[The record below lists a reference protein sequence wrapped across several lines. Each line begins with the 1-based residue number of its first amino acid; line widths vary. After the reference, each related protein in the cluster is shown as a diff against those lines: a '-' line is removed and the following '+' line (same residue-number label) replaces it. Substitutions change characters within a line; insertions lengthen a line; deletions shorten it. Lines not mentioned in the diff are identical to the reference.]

1 MMLFD
6 QLLLGLSVA
15 GTPINL
21 MYCLVGALI
30 GTLIGVLPGI
40 GPTATISMLLPMT
53 YSLGPITSII
63 MLSGI
68 YYGSQYGG
76 STTSILLNT
85 PGEASSVMTCVDGH
99 AMTKNGQAGVAIF
112 AAGFASF
119 IAGCMA
125 TVLIAVFSPPLSKLA
140 FLFGP
145 AEYCMLMAFGF
156 VTVGILTTGDLLR
169 GIGMALIGILLG
181 FVGTDLSSGLSRYTF
196 NIIELEDGIGFVTI
210 AIGIFAIGEITKN
223 ISSDVEMK
231 AYSGEIHIFPTWAE
245 FKRIIPASLR
255 GGLVGS
261 FFGLVP
267 GGSAAISSYAAY
279 ALDKKVS
286 KYKDEF
292 GKGAI
297 EGVAAPEAA
306 NNAASQTGFI
316 PLLSFGLP
324 ENAVMALMLGALV
337 MNGVQPGPGM
347 LDKQPELFWGL
358 IVSMLIGNA
367 ILLILNVPLV
377 RIWVQ
382 IVRIPYHILY
392 PAIIAVCCL
401 GAYSVNNNS
410 FDVMLIGLV
419 GLLGY
424 IFTVLAL
431 EPAPLMLGLVL
442 GPMFEEYFRRQLA
455 ITSGDFTPFVTRPIS
470 LGILCLL
477 CTVVAHSVWKMFRNK

>member
-1 MMLFD
+1 MILN

-15 GTPINL
+15 GTVDNL
-21 MYCLVGALI
+21 LYCLAGALI
-30 GTLIGVLPGI
+30 GTLIGVLPGL

-53 YSLGPITSII
+53 YSLGPIASII

-112 AAGFASF
+112 TAGFASF

-125 TVLIAVFSPPLSKLA
+125 TVLIALFSPPLSKLA

-169 GIGMALIGILLG
+169 GVGMALIGILLG

-196 NIIELEDGIGFVTI
+196 NIVELEDGIGFVTI
-210 AIGIFAIGEITKN
+210 AIGIFAIGEIAKN
-223 ISSDVEMK
+223 ISSNVEMK
-231 AYSGEIHIFPTWAE
+231 AYGGEIRMWPTWSQ
-245 FKRIIPASLR
+245 FTRIIPSSIR
-255 GGLVGS
+255 GGVVGS
-261 FFGLVP
+261 FFGLIP

-286 KYKDEF
+286 RHRDEF

-324 ENAVMALMLGALV
+324 ENAVMALMLGALI

-347 LDKQPELFWGL
+347 LDKQPALFWGL
-358 IVSMLIGNA
+358 IVSMLIGNFM
-367 ILLILNVPLV
+367 LLILNVPLV
-377 RIWVQ
+377 KIWVQ

-392 PAIIAVCCL
+392 PVIIAVCCL
-401 GAYSVNNNS
+401 GAYSVNNSS
-410 FDVMLIGLV
+410 FDVMLIGFI

-424 IFTVLAL
+424 IFTVLDL

-470 LGILCLL
+470 LGILCVVGA
-477 CTVVAHSVWKMFRNK
+477 VVAYSVWKMFRGK

>member
-286 KYKDEF
+286 KLK
-292 GKGAI
+292 
-297 EGVAAPEAA
+297 V
-306 NNAASQTGFI
+306 
-316 PLLSFGLP
+316 
-324 ENAVMALMLGALV
+324 
-337 MNGVQPGPGM
+337 
-347 LDKQPELFWGL
+347 
-358 IVSMLIGNA
+358 
-367 ILLILNVPLV
+367 
-377 RIWVQ
+377 
-382 IVRIPYHILY
+382 
-392 PAIIAVCCL
+392 
-401 GAYSVNNNS
+401 
-410 FDVMLIGLV
+410 
-419 GLLGY
+419 
-424 IFTVLAL
+424 
-431 EPAPLMLGLVL
+431 
-442 GPMFEEYFRRQLA
+442 
-455 ITSGDFTPFVTRPIS
+455 
-470 LGILCLL
+470 
-477 CTVVAHSVWKMFRNK
+477 

>member
-1 MMLFD
+1 M
-6 QLLLGLSVA
+6 GLSVA
-15 GTPINL
+15 GTFTNL
-21 MYCLVGALI
+21 AYCLLGALI
-30 GTLIGVLPGI
+30 GTLIGVLPGL

-53 YSLGPITSII
+53 YALGPIPSII

-99 AMTKNGQAGVAIF
+99 EMTKRGQAGVAIF
-112 AAGFASF
+112 TAGFASF
-119 IAGCMA
+119 IAGCIA
-125 TVLIAVFSPPLSKLA
+125 TILIAAFSPPLSKLA

-156 VTVGILTTGDLLR
+156 VTVGILTTGDLIR
-169 GIGMALIGILLG
+169 GIGMALVGILIG
-181 FVGTDLSSGLSRYTF
+181 FVGTDLATGQSRYTF
-196 NIIELEDGIGFVTI
+196 GIIDLEDGIGFVTI
-210 AIGIFAIGEITKN
+210 AIGIFAIGEIAKN
-223 ISSDVEMK
+223 IASNAEMK
-231 AYSGEIHIFPTWAE
+231 AYSGKIALFPTWE
-245 FKRIIPASLR
+245 QFKRIIPASIR
-255 GGLVGS
+255 GGMVGS
-261 FFGLVP
+261 FFGLIP

-286 KYKDEF
+286 KHKDEF

-324 ENAVMALMLGALV
+324 ENAVMALMLGALII
-337 MNGVQPGPGM
+337 NGVQPGPGM
-347 LDKQPELFWGL
+347 LDKQPALFWGL
-358 IVSMLIGNA
+358 VVSMLIGN
-367 ILLILNVPLV
+367 IMLLILNVPLV
-377 RIWVQ
+377 KLWVQ

-392 PAIIAVCCL
+392 PVIIAVCCI
-401 GAYSVNNNS
+401 GAYSVNNNANE
-410 FDVMLIGLV
+410 VMLIGLF
-419 GLLGY
+419 GFFGY
-424 IFTVLAL
+424 VFNVLDL

-470 LGILCLL
+470 LAILCLMG
-477 CTVVAHSVWKMFRNK
+477 TVVAYSVWKMIKGK

>member
-15 GTPINL
+15 GTVNNL
-21 MYCLVGALI
+21 LYCLAGALI
-30 GTLIGVLPGI
+30 GTLIGVLPGL

-53 YSLGPITSII
+53 YSLGPVPSII

-112 AAGFASF
+112 TAGVASF

-125 TVLIAVFSPPLSKLA
+125 TVLIALFSPLLSNLA
-140 FLFGP
+140 FMFGP

-156 VTVGILTTGDLLR
+156 ITVGVLTTGDLLR

-181 FVGTDLSSGLSRYTF
+181 FVGTDLSSGMSRYTF
-196 NIIELEDGIGFVTI
+196 NIAELEDGIGFVTI
-210 AIGIFAIGEITKN
+210 AIGIFAIGEIAKN
-223 ISSDVEMK
+223 ISSNVDMQ
-231 AYSGEIHIFPTWAE
+231 AYLGKISMFPTWAQ
-245 FKRIIPASLR
+245 FKRIIPASIR

-261 FFGLVP
+261 FFGLIP

-286 KYKDEF
+286 RYRDEF

-337 MNGVQPGPGM
+337 INGVQPGPGM
-347 LDKQPELFWGL
+347 LANQPALFWGL
-358 IVSMLIGNA
+358 IVSMLIGNVM
-367 ILLILNVPLV
+367 LLILNVPLV
-377 RIWVQ
+377 RVWVQ

-392 PAIIAVCCL
+392 PVIIAVCCL
-401 GAYSVNNNS
+401 GAYSVSNS
-410 FDVMLIGLV
+410 SVDVILIGLF

-424 IFTVLAL
+424 IFTVLDL

-442 GPMFEEYFRRQLA
+442 GSMFEEYFRRQLA

-470 LGILCLL
+470 LAILC
-477 CTVVAHSVWKMFRNK
+477 VMGAVIIYSIVKMFRSK

>member
-1 MMLFD
+1 MILD

-15 GTPINL
+15 GTVDNL
-21 MYCLVGALI
+21 LYCLAGALI
-30 GTLIGVLPGI
+30 GTLIGVLPGL

-53 YSLGPITSII
+53 YSLGSIASII

-112 AAGFASF
+112 TAGFASF

-125 TVLIAVFSPPLSKLA
+125 TVLIALFSPPLSKLA

-169 GIGMALIGILLG
+169 GVGMALIGILLG

-196 NIIELEDGIGFVTI
+196 NIVELEDGIGFVTI
-210 AIGIFAIGEITKN
+210 AIGIFAIGEIAKN
-223 ISSDVEMK
+223 ISSNVEMK
-231 AYSGEIHIFPTWAE
+231 AYGGEIRMWPTWSQ
-245 FKRIIPASLR
+245 FKRIIPSSIR
-255 GGLVGS
+255 GGVVGS
-261 FFGLVP
+261 FFGLIP

-286 KYKDEF
+286 RHRDEF

-324 ENAVMALMLGALV
+324 ENAVMALMLGALI

-347 LDKQPELFWGL
+347 LDKQPALFWGL
-358 IVSMLIGNA
+358 IVSMLIGNLM
-367 ILLILNVPLV
+367 LLILNVPLV
-377 RIWVQ
+377 KIWVQ

-392 PAIIAVCCL
+392 PVIIAVCCL
-401 GAYSVNNNS
+401 GAYSVNNSS
-410 FDVMLIGLV
+410 FDIMLIGFI

-424 IFTVLAL
+424 IFTVLDL

-470 LGILCLL
+470 LGILCVVGA
-477 CTVVAHSVWKMFRNK
+477 VVAYSVWKMFRSK

>member
-1 MMLFD
+1 MDFVD
-6 QLLLGLSVA
+6 HLLLGFSVA
-15 GTPINL
+15 GTPTNL
-21 MYCLVGALI
+21 MYCLLGAVI
-30 GTLIGVLPGI
+30 GTLIGVLPGL
-40 GPTATISMLLPMT
+40 GPTSTISMLLPVT
-53 YSLGPITSII
+53 FSLGPIPSII
-63 MLSGI
+63 MLAGI

-85 PGEASSVMTCVDGH
+85 PGESSSVMTCVDGH
-99 AMTKNGQAGVAIF
+99 AMTKQGRAGVAIF
-112 AAGFASF
+112 TAGFSSF
-119 IAGCMA
+119 IAGCLA
-125 TVLIAVFSPPLSKLA
+125 TFLIAVFSPPLSNLA

-145 AEYCMLMAFGF
+145 AEYCMLMAFGLI
-156 VTVGILTTGDLLR
+156 TVGLLTTGDLLR
-169 GIGMALIGILLG
+169 GIGMALIGILIG
-181 FVGTDLSSGLSRYTF
+181 FVGTDMASGLSRYTF
-196 NIIELEDGIGFVTI
+196 NILDLEDGIGFVSV

-223 ISSDVEMK
+223 ITSNIEMQ
-231 AYSGEIHIFPTWAE
+231 AYTGKVSIFPTWAE
-245 FKRIIPASLR
+245 FKRIIPSSLR
-255 GGLVGS
+255 GGIVGS
-261 FFGLVP
+261 FFGLIP

-286 KYKDEF
+286 RYRDEF

-358 IVSMLIGNA
+358 IVSMLIGNL

-392 PAIIAVCCL
+392 PVIIAICCL
-401 GAYSVNNNS
+401 GAYSVGNNANEILFIS
-410 FDVMLIGLV
+410 LF

-424 IFTVLAL
+424 IFNVLHL

-442 GPMFEEYFRRQLA
+442 GPMFEEYFRRQLS

-470 LGILCLL
+470 LGILCVMGIVIIYS
-477 CTVVAHSVWKMFRNK
+477 VVKMFRGK

>member
-1 MMLFD
+1 MNFLD
-6 QLLLGLSVA
+6 QLMLGFSVA
-15 GTPINL
+15 GAYNNL
-21 MYCLVGALI
+21 LYCLLGALI
-30 GTLIGVLPGI
+30 GTLIGVLPGL

-53 YSLGPITSII
+53 YALGPIPSII
-63 MLSGI
+63 MLAGI

-112 AAGFASF
+112 TAGFASF

-125 TVLIAVFSPPLSKLA
+125 TMLIAMFSPPLSKLA

-156 VTVGILTTGDLLR
+156 VTVGVLTTGDLLR
-169 GIGMALIGILLG
+169 GIGMALVGILIG
-181 FVGTDLSSGLSRYTF
+181 FIGTDLSSGLSRYTF
-196 NIIELEDGIGFVTI
+196 GIVELEDGIGFVTV
-210 AIGIFAIGEITKN
+210 AIGIFAIGEIAKN
-223 ISSDVEMK
+223 ISSNVDMK
-231 AYSGEIHIFPTWAE
+231 AYSGKISMFPTWAQ
-245 FKRIIPASLR
+245 FKRIILPSIR
-255 GGLVGS
+255 GGIVGS
-261 FFGLVP
+261 FFGLIP

-286 KYKDEF
+286 KHSDEF

-358 IVSMLIGNA
+358 IVSMLIGN
-367 ILLILNVPLV
+367 IMLLILNVPLV
-377 RIWVQ
+377 RLWVQ

-392 PAIIAVCCL
+392 PVIIAICCV
-401 GAYSVNNNS
+401 GAYSVNNNAN
-410 FDVMLIGLV
+410 DVMLIGLF
-419 GLLGY
+419 GLFGY
-424 IFTVLAL
+424 IFNVLDL

-442 GPMFEEYFRRQLA
+442 GVMFEEYFRRQLA

-470 LGILCLL
+470 LGILCVMLS
-477 CTVVAHSVWKMFRNK
+477 VVVYSVWKLFKSN

>member
-1 MMLFD
+1 MNFVEH
-6 QLLLGLSVA
+6 LLLGLQVA
-15 GTPINL
+15 GTVTNL
-21 MYCLVGALI
+21 SYCLLGALI
-30 GTLIGVLPGI
+30 GTLIGVLPGL

-53 YSLGPITSII
+53 YALGPVPSII

-99 AMTKNGQAGVAIF
+99 EMTRRGEAGVAIF
-112 AAGFASF
+112 TAGFASF

-125 TVLIAVFSPPLSKLA
+125 TLLIAMFSPPLSKLA

-156 VTVGILTTGDLLR
+156 VTVGILTTGDLVR
-169 GIGMALIGILLG
+169 GIGMAMVGILIGFI
-181 FVGTDLSSGLSRYTF
+181 GTDLATGLYRYTF
-196 NIIELEDGIGFVTI
+196 NIADLEDGIGFVTV
-210 AIGIFAIGEITKN
+210 AIGIFAIGEIAKN
-223 ISSDVEMK
+223 ISSNIEMK
-231 AYSGEIHIFPTWAE
+231 AYSGKISLFPSWDQ
-245 FKRIIPASLR
+245 FKRIIPASIR
-255 GGLVGS
+255 GGAVGS
-261 FFGLVP
+261 FFGLIP

-286 KYKDEF
+286 RHRDEF

-347 LDKQPELFWGL
+347 LDKQPALFWGL
-358 IVSMLIGNA
+358 VVSMLIGNI

-377 RIWVQ
+377 RLWIQ

-392 PAIIAVCCL
+392 PVIIAICCL
-401 GAYSVNNNS
+401 GVYSVNNNANE
-410 FDVMLIGLV
+410 VMLIGLF
-419 GLLGY
+419 GFFGY
-424 IFTVLAL
+424 VFTVLDL

-470 LGILCLL
+470 LGILCLMG
-477 CTVVAHSVWKMFRNK
+477 TVVAYSVWKMFRGK

>member
-1 MMLFD
+1 MILN

-15 GTPINL
+15 GTVDNL
-21 MYCLVGALI
+21 LYCLAGALI
-30 GTLIGVLPGI
+30 GTLIGVLPGL

-53 YSLGPITSII
+53 YSLGPIASII

-112 AAGFASF
+112 TAGFASF

-125 TVLIAVFSPPLSKLA
+125 TVLIALFSPPLSKLA

-169 GIGMALIGILLG
+169 GVGMALIGILLG

-196 NIIELEDGIGFVTI
+196 NIVELEDGIGFVTI
-210 AIGIFAIGEITKN
+210 AIGIFAIGEIAKN
-223 ISSDVEMK
+223 ISSNVEMK
-231 AYSGEIHIFPTWAE
+231 AYGGEIRMWPTWSQ
-245 FKRIIPASLR
+245 FKRIIPSSIR
-255 GGLVGS
+255 GGVVGS
-261 FFGLVP
+261 FFGLIP

-286 KYKDEF
+286 RHRDEF

-324 ENAVMALMLGALV
+324 ENAVMALMLGALI

-347 LDKQPELFWGL
+347 LDKQPALFWGL
-358 IVSMLIGNA
+358 IVSMLIGNFM
-367 ILLILNVPLV
+367 LLILNVPLV
-377 RIWVQ
+377 KIWVQ

-392 PAIIAVCCL
+392 PVIIAVCCL
-401 GAYSVNNNS
+401 GAYSVNNSS
-410 FDVMLIGLV
+410 FDVMLIGFI

-424 IFTVLAL
+424 IFTVLDL

-470 LGILCLL
+470 LGILCVVGA
-477 CTVVAHSVWKMFRNK
+477 VVAYSVWKMFRGK

>member
-1 MMLFD
+1 MDFINH
-6 QLLLGLSVA
+6 LLLGLGVA
-15 GTPINL
+15 GTTTNL
-21 MYCLVGALI
+21 LYCLLGALI
-30 GTLIGVLPGI
+30 GTLIGVLPGL
-40 GPTATISMLLPMT
+40 GPTSTISMLLPMT
-53 YSLGPITSII
+53 YALGPIPSII

-85 PGEASSVMTCVDGH
+85 PGESSSVMTCVDGH
-99 AMTKNGQAGVAIF
+99 AMTKRGEAGVAIF
-112 AAGFASF
+112 TAGFSSF

-125 TVLIAVFSPPLSKLA
+125 TILIALFSPPLSSLA

-169 GIGMALIGILLG
+169 GVGMALIGILIGSIGIDLG
-181 FVGTDLSSGLSRYTF
+181 SGINRYTF
-196 NIIELEDGIGFVTI
+196 GILSLEDGIGFVTI
-210 AIGIFAIGEITKN
+210 SIGIFAIGEIAKN
-223 ISSDVEMK
+223 ISSNTSLK
-231 AYSGEIHIFPTWAE
+231 AYTGKISIWPSWEQ
-245 FKRIIPASLR
+245 FKRIIPASIR
-255 GGLVGS
+255 GGMVGS
-261 FFGLVP
+261 FFGLIP

-286 KYKDEF
+286 KHSAEF

-324 ENAVMALMLGALV
+324 ENAIMALMLGALI

-347 LDKQPELFWGL
+347 LDKQPALFWGL
-358 IVSMLIGNA
+358 IVSMLIGNFM
-367 ILLILNVPLV
+367 LLILNVPLV
-377 RIWVQ
+377 KIWVQ

-392 PAIIAVCCL
+392 PVIIAVCCL
-401 GAYSVNNNS
+401 GAYSVNNS
-410 FDVMLIGLV
+410 TAEVMLIAFF

-424 IFTVLAL
+424 LFTVLEL
-431 EPAPLMLGLVL
+431 EPAPLMLGVVL

-470 LGILCLL
+470 LSILLL
-477 CTVVAHSVWKMFRNK
+477 MSTVIIYSIVKMFRSK

>member
-1 MMLFD
+1 MDFINNLW
-6 QLLLGLSVA
+6 LGLGVA
-15 GTPINL
+15 GSATNL
-21 MYCLVGALI
+21 LYCLVGAII
-30 GTLIGVLPGI
+30 GTLIGVLPGL
-40 GPTATISMLLPMT
+40 GPTSTISMLLPLT
-53 YSLGPITSII
+53 YALGPLPSII

-85 PGEASSVMTCVDGH
+85 PGEASSVMTCLDGH
-99 AMTKNGQAGVAIF
+99 AMTKRGEAGVAIF
-112 AAGFASF
+112 TAGFSSF

-125 TVLIAVFSPPLSKLA
+125 TVLIALFSPPLSNLA

-156 VTVGILTTGDLLR
+156 VSVGVLTNGDLLR
-169 GIGMALIGILLG
+169 GVGMALVGILIGL
-181 FVGTDLSSGLSRYTF
+181 VGTDLSTGTSRYTF
-196 NIIELEDGIGFVTI
+196 GILDIEDGIGFAVI
-210 AIGIFAIGEITKN
+210 AIGIFAIGEISKN
-223 ISSDVEMK
+223 IASNAEMK
-231 AYSGEIHIFPTWAE
+231 AYDGKISVFPSWAQ
-245 FKRIIPASLR
+245 FKRIIPASIR
-255 GGLVGS
+255 GGMVGS
-261 FFGLVP
+261 FFGLIP

-286 KYKDEF
+286 RYSDEF

-316 PLLSFGLP
+316 PLISFGLP

-347 LDKQPELFWGL
+347 LDKQPALFWGL

-367 ILLILNVPLV
+367 MLLILNVPLV
-377 RIWVQ
+377 KIWVQ

-392 PAIIAVCCL
+392 PVIIAICCL
-401 GAYSVNNNS
+401 GAYSVNNSNAE
-410 FDVMLIGLV
+410 VMLISFF

-424 IFTVLAL
+424 IFTVLEL

-442 GPMFEEYFRRQLA
+442 GPMFEEYFRRQLS

-470 LGILCLL
+470 LSILLL
-477 CTVVAHSVWKMFRNK
+477 MSSVIIYSICKMVRRK

>member
-1 MMLFD
+1 M
-6 QLLLGLSVA
+6 
-15 GTPINL
+15 
-21 MYCLVGALI
+21 I
-30 GTLIGVLPGI
+30 GTLIGVLPGL

-53 YSLGPITSII
+53 YALGPIPSII

-99 AMTKNGQAGVAIF
+99 EMTKRGQAGVAIF
-112 AAGFASF
+112 TAGFASF
-119 IAGCMA
+119 IAGCIA
-125 TVLIAVFSPPLSKLA
+125 TVLIAAFSPPLSKLA

-156 VTVGILTTGDLLR
+156 VTVGILTTGDLIR
-169 GIGMALIGILLG
+169 GIGMALVGILIG
-181 FVGTDLSSGLSRYTF
+181 FVGTDLATGQSRYTF
-196 NIIELEDGIGFVTI
+196 GVIDLEDGIGFVTI
-210 AIGIFAIGEITKN
+210 AIGIFAIGEIAKN
-223 ISSDVEMK
+223 IASNAEMK
-231 AYSGEIHIFPTWAE
+231 AYSGEIALFPTWE
-245 FKRIIPASLR
+245 QFKRIIPASIR
-255 GGLVGS
+255 GGMVGS
-261 FFGLVP
+261 FFGLIP

-286 KYKDEF
+286 KHKDEF

-337 MNGVQPGPGM
+337 INGVQPGPGM
-347 LDKQPELFWGL
+347 LDKQPALFWGL
-358 IVSMLIGNA
+358 VVSMLIGN
-367 ILLILNVPLV
+367 IMLLILNVPLV
-377 RIWVQ
+377 KLWVQ

-392 PAIIAVCCL
+392 PVIIAVCCI
-401 GAYSVNNNS
+401 GAYSVNNNANE
-410 FDVMLIGLV
+410 VMLIGLF
-419 GLLGY
+419 GFFGY
-424 IFTVLAL
+424 VFNVLDL

-470 LGILCLL
+470 LAILCLMGS
-477 CTVVAHSVWKMFRNK
+477 VVAYSVWKMIKGK

>member
-1 MMLFD
+1 MMIFD

-15 GTPINL
+15 GTVDNL
-21 MYCLVGALI
+21 LYCLAGALI
-30 GTLIGVLPGI
+30 GTLIGVLPGL

-53 YSLGPITSII
+53 YSLGPIASII

-112 AAGFASF
+112 TAGFASF

-169 GIGMALIGILLG
+169 GVGMALIGILLG

-210 AIGIFAIGEITKN
+210 AIGIFAIGEIAKN
-223 ISSDVEMK
+223 ISSNVEMK
-231 AYSGEIHIFPTWAE
+231 AYGGEIRMWPTWSQ

-255 GGLVGS
+255 GGAVGS
-261 FFGLVP
+261 FFGLIP

-286 KYKDEF
+286 RHSDEF

-324 ENAVMALMLGALV
+324 ENAVMALMLGALII
-337 MNGVQPGPGM
+337 NGVQPGPGM

-358 IVSMLIGNA
+358 IVSMLIGNVM
-367 ILLILNVPLV
+367 LLILNVPLV

-392 PAIIAVCCL
+392 PVIIAVCCL
-401 GAYSVNNNS
+401 GAYSVNNSS
-410 FDVMLIGLV
+410 FDVMLIGVV

-424 IFTVLAL
+424 IFTVLDL

-470 LGILCLL
+470 LGILCVIGA
-477 CTVVAHSVWKMFRNK
+477 VVAYSIWKMFRGR